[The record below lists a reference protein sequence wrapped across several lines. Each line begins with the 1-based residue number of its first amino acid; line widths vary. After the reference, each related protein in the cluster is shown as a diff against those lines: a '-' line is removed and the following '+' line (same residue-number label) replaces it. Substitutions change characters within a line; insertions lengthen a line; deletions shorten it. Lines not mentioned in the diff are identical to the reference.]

1 MKDKNGKDIKNGN
14 RCLIDDKQLG
24 LVTGFQNM
32 QVSVLILGDSGTTC
46 NEQLVDS
53 QRITMK

>member
-24 LVTGFQNM
+24 LVTGFQGN
-32 QVSVLILGDSGTTC
+32 QVSVLILADAGKTC
-46 NEQLVDS
+46 AEQLVEPEC
-53 QRITMK
+53 ITIK